1 LLLQFKKPKYEKPV
15 TTIAKDSEGK
25 GDRGQRRLGIN
36 SEKID
41 QSQTKETHWNLA
53 RKETVTEES
62 GVDCSSLVLRT
73 VSYESVSVL
82 AMQL

>member
-1 LLLQFKKPKYEKPV
+1 M
-15 TTIAKDSEGK
+15 
-25 GDRGQRRLGIN
+25 RLGIN
-36 SEKID
+36 SDKID

>member
-1 LLLQFKKPKYEKPV
+1 M
-15 TTIAKDSEGK
+15 
-25 GDRGQRRLGIN
+25 GIN

-41 QSQTKETHWNLA
+41 QSQTKETHWNLV

-62 GVDCSSLVLRT
+62 GVDCSSLVSRT

-82 AMQL
+82 DNAAISGYRNSASVIVNTGCRRRLL